1 MTVSRIV
8 QLVHVG
14 GIGLPSIDDPC
25 HFLGPIQGLWR
36 RRRCY
41 ARDGGQ
47 GGHYWDA
54 FDRPKVMYQDIA
66 WNPRFCLDTAGT
78 LSNNTVYFLS
88 TDDAWTLAA
97 LNASRRAA
105 AGSVDVGSCPAA
117 SGPRGAYGSE
127 RSRKGRSWRGNGSR
141 SGRGTP
147 SSVRPVKRR
156 HLTPRPMVRG
166 HDPNNARTSRCRPT

>member
-105 AGSVDVGSCPAA
+105 AGSVDVWFMLGGQWTERCLRVRTLAEGTKLAREWIEERTRNTVFRATSETQALDAP
-117 SGPRGAYGSE
+117 PYGE
-127 RSRKGRSWRGNGSR
+127 
-141 SGRGTP
+141 GT
-147 SSVRPVKRR
+147 
-156 HLTPRPMVRG
+156 
-166 HDPNNARTSRCRPT
+166 